1 MIVGCVGGE
10 ASGEIGG
17 LRGAWQQGGRA
28 GIMRRA
34 GVEVWMWWRWP
45 GRRRPSS
52 AAAVASLGAGRG
64 LGPWLTAVDVRPRPR
79 CARGFR
85 SRTSSLHQ
93 VALGLCEG
101 GLGTWGDPRV
111 NGGGACASP
120 TSKPLAGN
128 PRARCGRSR
137 CRRGRLRC
145 RRWAFAVSTGALAE
159 PAWGAFAP
167 APTQSGD
174 RGQEFPP
181 DVAGTSSGGLTVPP
195 SPAGFGVGAGPEGR
209 ENPKKYRTALDR
221 TDGIGEPTKHR
232 TPIGT
237 DTVLAQVG
245 EENRQKATK

>member
-1 MIVGCVGGE
+1 ME
-10 ASGEIGG
+10 A
-17 LRGAWQQGGRA
+17 LTW
-28 GIMRRA
+28 RRCH
-34 GVEVWMWWRWP
+34 
-45 GRRRPSS
+45 GRRRPLS

-64 LGPWLTAVDVRPRPR
+64 LGSWLTAVDGRPRPR

-128 PRARCGRSR
+128 PRARSGRSR
-137 CRRGRLRC
+137 CRRA
-145 RRWAFAVSTGALAE
+145 AFAV
-159 PAWGAFAP
+159 PARRRLLCRRAVLVP
-167 APTQSGD
+167 DPPESGVG
-174 RGQEFPP
+174 GQEFPP

-221 TDGIGEPTKHR
+221 TDGVGEPTKHR

>member
-1 MIVGCVGGE
+1 MTRM
-10 ASGEIGG
+10 
-17 LRGAWQQGGRA
+17 LTWR
-28 GIMRRA
+28 
-34 GVEVWMWWRWP
+34 RWP
-45 GRRRPSS
+45 GRRRPLS

-64 LGPWLTAVDVRPRPR
+64 LGSWLTAVDGRPRPR

-93 VALGLCEG
+93 VPLGLCEG
-101 GLGTWGDPRV
+101 ELGTWGDPRV
-111 NGGGACASP
+111 NGGCACASP

-128 PRARCGRSR
+128 PRARSGRSR
-137 CRRGRLRC
+137 CRRGV
-145 RRWAFAVSTGALAE
+145 FV
-159 PAWGAFAP
+159 P
-167 APTQSGD
+167 APSESGV

-221 TDGIGEPTKHR
+221 TDGVGEPTKHR

>member
-1 MIVGCVGGE
+1 MTRM
-10 ASGEIGG
+10 
-17 LRGAWQQGGRA
+17 LTW
-28 GIMRRA
+28 RRC
-34 GVEVWMWWRWP
+34 P
-45 GRRRPSS
+45 GRLRPSS

-101 GLGTWGDPRV
+101 ELGTWGDPRV
-111 NGGGACASP
+111 NDGGTCASP
-120 TSKPLAGN
+120 SSKPLAGN

-137 CRRGRLRC
+137 CRREALAVPARGVRGAGEGRSHC
-145 RRWAFAVSTGALAE
+145 RRGGFVS
-159 PAWGAFAP
+159 AP
-167 APTQSGD
+167 SESGVG
-174 RGQEFPP
+174 GQEFPP

-221 TDGIGEPTKHR
+221 TDGVGEPTKHR

>member
-1 MIVGCVGGE
+1 
-10 ASGEIGG
+10 
-17 LRGAWQQGGRA
+17 
-28 GIMRRA
+28 
-34 GVEVWMWWRWP
+34 VWTWWRWS
-45 GRRRPSS
+45 GRLRPSS

-64 LGPWLTAVDVRPRPR
+64 LGPWLTAVDGRPRPR

-101 GLGTWGDPRV
+101 ELGTWGDPRA
-111 NGGGACASP
+111 NDGGTCASP
-120 TSKPLAGN
+120 HSKPLAGN

-137 CRRGRLRC
+137 CRRE
-145 RRWAFAVSTGALAE
+145 ALAV
-159 PAWGAFAP
+159 PARRASWELALLRGGFVSAP
-167 APTQSGD
+167 SESGVG
-174 RGQEFPP
+174 GQEFPP

-221 TDGIGEPTKHR
+221 TDGVGEPTKHR